1 MMGRCEVTTTF
12 IAIALFCCQKFD
24 HSRSLFITLNQST
37 AVDFASSQE
46 EELRKNLKKPTTSSP
61 NGKGTLHC

>member
-1 MMGRCEVTTTF
+1 MGRCEVTTTF

-24 HSRSLFITLNQST
+24 HSRSLFIALNRST

-46 EELRKNLKKPTTSSP
+46 EELQEN
-61 NGKGTLHC
+61 